1 MALLAN
7 AGDRYM
13 LSMFTAMD
21 YCSFQELLVD
31 RTTTEQRYLC
41 IHISIYLSK
50 MNSQEYFHVYVHA

>member
-1 MALLAN
+1 
-7 AGDRYM
+7 M